1 MSKYGTKNFLNY
13 SVHLKDMFFD
23 REMVE
28 RAIDEYQH
36 GVLKWFGGQVRKDT
50 RKYLGKPN
58 IQGRLQVIQRGKNK
72 GKTKRVTHKKPR
84 APGRPPIP
92 RVDDSTTVTLRNI
105 QYVPQIDLAR
115 DDARVQIF
123 GIRFPRTSRYT
134 RAQLSAPELH
144 EFGGTIKARA
154 KIGTIKGKTGKPTK
168 QKMLYFNR
176 SFPFKSFRI
185 PKRPYLLPT
194 FDKVVAEADKRA
206 AEGRKPFK
214 LKGM

>member
-28 RAIDEYQH
+28 RAIDGYQH

-58 IQGRLQVIQRGKNK
+58 IQGRLQIIKSGKNK
-72 GKTKRVTHKKPR
+72 GKTKRITHKRPR

-92 RVDDSTTVTLRNI
+92 RVDDSTKVTLRNI
-105 QYVPQIDLAR
+105 QYVAQVDLAK

-144 EFGGTIKARA
+144 EFGGSIKARA
-154 KIGTIKGKTGKPTK
+154 KVGTIKGKTGKPTK
-168 QKMLYFNR
+168 KKMLYFSR
-176 SFPFKSFRI
+176 SFPFKSFVI

-194 FDKVVAEADKRA
+194 FDKVVVEADKRA
-206 AEGRKPFK
+206 EEGRKPFI